1 MADDLASQCPHALK
15 DCYQAWYRQLVET
28 DVSLVTVA

>member
-15 DCYQAWYRQLVET
+15 DCLP
-28 DVSLVTVA
+28 SLVPTAGGN